1 MALLGPQL
9 GDDLLL
15 LASYPEVNCFS
26 HFVASGQPVGKN
38 ESALD
43 SVLEK
48 DEIWQAWTDLEGIK
62 LNEVSQMDKYHIIL
76 LIFSIKK

>member
-26 HFVASGQPVGKN
+26 HFVASGQPWGKN

-48 DEIWQAWTDLEGIK
+48 DEIWQGQLGTRLGHFQIGLSKAA
-62 LNEVSQMDKYHIIL
+62 S
-76 LIFSIKK
+76 